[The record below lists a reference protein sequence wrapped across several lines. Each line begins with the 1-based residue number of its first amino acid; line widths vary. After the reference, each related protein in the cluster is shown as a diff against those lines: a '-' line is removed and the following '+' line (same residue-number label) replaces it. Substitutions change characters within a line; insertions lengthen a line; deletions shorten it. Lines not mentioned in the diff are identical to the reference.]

1 MEDVATKDGYDIQMQ
16 TNHLSHFLL
25 TKELYPLLKK
35 AVEINGEARICNHS
49 SEARRGKPLE
59 KKYFEKRGGDLGG
72 NGNSMFF
79 NGARWVRYSQTKLAN
94 SVFSYSLAQKFE
106 EENVQGMKA
115 VCAHPGLAST
125 QLQITT
131 AQKDGMGWGM
141 WIMRMSQSCE
151 DGAMP
156 IVASCFD
163 KTTENGT
170 FWGPKGV
177 LTGKAVKID
186 FTRQDQRIKNLL
198 RFFGKLQKKRL
209 ESLMYGSVSLWQRF
223 HFVRGNNDLQVSK

>member
-186 FTRQDQRIKNLL
+186 YEAGSKNKESAKVLWEASEEA
-198 RFFGKLQKKRL
+198 FGKFD
-209 ESLMYGSVSLWQRF
+209 VW
-223 HFVRGNNDLQVSK
+223 